1 MVGDSYANR
10 LITRGAITLSHARV
24 APSRSA
30 SPGPRN
36 PASLAAL
43 APDCPCH
50 CPQARPQERRG
61 LGVGCRAHGEQGGRG
76 VPDSPRQR
84 GSYGRRPR
92 RSKARFAANGRRG
105 GCAQPTDAGRGRGQ
119 PFQAGMLWM
128 LWLDPHGH
136 TREHPAAGG
145 GTNGQTGDQADR
157 QDRHRCGRRRS
168 TRASARARSG
178 AAGGDD
184 STFNVDCGCPFRW
197 SS

>member
-1 MVGDSYANR
+1 M
-10 LITRGAITLSHARV
+10 
-24 APSRSA
+24 
-30 SPGPRN
+30 
-36 PASLAAL
+36 
-43 APDCPCH
+43 
-50 CPQARPQERRG
+50 
-61 LGVGCRAHGEQGGRG
+61 
-76 VPDSPRQR
+76 PDSPRQR

-105 GCAQPTDAGRGRGQ
+105 GCAQPTDAGRGRGK

-184 STFNVDCGCPFRW
+184 STFQCGLRMSLPLVIVTIEVPTEWGLTCRRDRRTGPPSGECRLDAW
-197 SS
+197 CSVLTVNQLV